1 LELSS
6 GDGVRPKKSR
16 SITFRLD
23 TNVIE
28 ELQREADEGEFSLNI
43 LVNHVLRRYVEWD
56 RYEKKLRMIP
66 VPMTL
71 LSKLIDD
78 IMKFAVDE
86 RIMDLNLHRDKIIKN
101 AAETAFNV
109 IKDSVLFMKKKYN
122 LWTVLEVLQ
131 EYMKVS
137 GIMSDHRIEPDRRH
151 VFIIQHE
158 LGENWSLFAKEL
170 LYKIFAELA
179 EVRAEINMTPKTVKA
194 EVII

>member
-1 LELSS
+1 LESSSS
-6 GDGVRPKKSR
+6 GESTRP

-23 TNVIE
+23 ANVIE
-28 ELQREADEGEFSLNI
+28 ELQREADQGEFSLNI

-56 RYEKKLRMIP
+56 RYENKLRMIP

-71 LSKLIDD
+71 LSKLIDE
-78 IMKFAVDE
+78 ITKVAADE
-86 RIMDLNLHRDKIIKN
+86 GITELNFHRDKIIKN
-101 AAETAFNV
+101 VAEAAFGV

-122 LWTVLEVLQ
+122 LWTVLDVLQ

-137 GIMSDHRIEPDRRH
+137 GIMSDHRIEPGRRH

-170 LYKIFAELA
+170 LCIIFAELA
-179 EVRAEINMTPKTVKA
+179 KVRAEINMTQKTVKA
-194 EVII
+194 EVIM